1 MENQHGVIMT
11 ITQKMVSYM
20 ENLNFETLLN
30 KGRLQNLKGIEF
42 FTYSNL

>member
-1 MENQHGVIMT
+1 MLSHMENF
-11 ITQKMVSYM
+11 
-20 ENLNFETLLN
+20 NFETLLN